1 MNIEKMTQAAQD
13 IAIDMKSKFPG
24 LSNEFIA
31 KTAKFV
37 VLSAEAIKEV
47 NATLESNGTE
57 LSEKGLELVLTE
69 TANHVFRK

>member
-1 MNIEKMTQAAQD
+1 MNIEKMTQAAKD
-13 IAIDMKSKFPG
+13 IALDMKAKFPG
-24 LSNEFIA
+24 LSDDFIL

-47 NATLESNGTE
+47 NAELNAKGNE
-57 LSEKGLELVLTE
+57 LSEKGLELVFTE